1 MTAASNPRHVK
12 FLIIGAGPCGLG
24 AVHRL
29 HELGEKDWLVIEREN
44 FPGGL
49 ATSFKDAQGFTWDVG
64 GHVVHS
70 HYDYFDKV
78 FQAALGK
85 GVVKHQREAWV
96 WLYNKFIPYPF
107 QNNLRYLPLAAQWE
121 CLNSLMELTSKSA
134 GNIQKL
140 PVNLSFQD
148 WILTNF
154 GSGIAEHFLF
164 PYNRKMWAYPLQK
177 MSSIWVG
184 DRVSQVDLRRSL
196 KNIILAQDDLAW
208 GPNSIFYFPAKGG
221 TGALWQ
227 AIAEALPQNQF
238 SYGQT
243 VKNLNAETQTLT
255 LESGELIEYENLI
268 TTLPLTTLLTK
279 TRFPAKKISWLQPS
293 IIAKTKRGLFSS
305 SVHVVGIGLAGQ
317 PPPELATK
325 CWLYFPEA
333 DLPFFRVT
341 VFSNYAA
348 ENVPKPGKHWSLMC
362 EVSESSFLPRF
373 LADSTDSVNSKALIK
388 AVIAGLIKTKLITL
402 KTEIVSTWSHTAKL
416 GYPTPTSAREVV
428 LEPTLKALEKYRIFS
443 RGRFGAWKY
452 EVSNMDHTF
461 MQGVELVDRLIND
474 QPEVTLWQPNLVN
487 HRA

>member
-1 MTAASNPRHVK
+1 MIAASNPKRIK
-12 FLIIGAGPCGLG
+12 YLIIGAGPCGLG
-24 AVHRL
+24 AAHRL

-44 FPGGL
+44 FAGGL
-49 ATSFKDAQGFTWDVG
+49 ATSFQDPQGFTWDVG

-85 GVVKHQREAWV
+85 GVCKHQREAWV

-107 QNNLRYLPLAAQWE
+107 QNNLRHLPPEAQWD
-121 CLNSLMELTSKSA
+121 CVSGLINLPQNAPGKSNA
-134 GNIQKL
+134 QIKN
-140 PVNLSFQD
+140 PSFQD
-148 WILTNF
+148 WILANF

-177 MSSIWVG
+177 MNSTWVG
-184 DRVSQVDLRRSL
+184 DRVANVNLERSL
-196 KNIILAQDDLAW
+196 KNIILGQDDLAW
-208 GPNSIFYFPAKGG
+208 GPNSVFYFPAKGG

-227 AIAEALPQNQF
+227 AIAEALPQDHF
-238 SYGQT
+238 KYGQT
-243 VKNLNAETQTLT
+243 VKNINATTQTVA
-255 LESGELIEYENLI
+255 LESGEALEYENLI
-268 TTLPLTTLLTK
+268 TTLPLTNLLTK
-279 TRFPAKKISWLQPS
+279 TRFPAKKISWLQPN
-293 IIAKTKRGLFSS
+293 IISKTKRALFSS

-317 PPPELATK
+317 PPTELATK

-348 ENVPKPGKHWSLMC
+348 ENVPKPGKQWSLMC

-373 LADSTDSVNSKALIK
+373 FSDSTGGINSKALVK
-388 AVIAGLIKTKLITL
+388 AVVTGLIKVKLIST
-402 KTEIVSTWSHTAKL
+402 KDEIVSTWSHTARL

-461 MQGVELVDRLIND
+461 MQGVEVVNRLVQG
-474 QPEVTLWQPNLVN
+474 QPEITLWQPNLVN